1 MSKPMSKT
9 DDLRILSQSPL
20 ISPRELKAQIPAT
33 EEREAT
39 VARGRREIEAV
50 LSGEDTRLLVI
61 VGPCSIHDPDAAR
74 EYAHRLSE
82 LRDRVAKHL
91 LVVMRVY
98 FEKPRTRLGWRGLVL
113 DPHLDGTYD
122 ISTGLTA
129 GRKLLADLAEMGLP
143 AGSEVLDPIVPQ
155 YIADLTSWASI
166 GARTT
171 ESQTHRD
178 MASGL
183 SMPVG
188 YKNGTDGHVETAV
201 NAMASSFHPH
211 SFIGIDQEGRT
222 CVLNTT
228 GNPSG
233 HLILR
238 GGRNGPNYAPESV
251 KRAGEILEKANLP
264 RRLVIDCSHGNSRK
278 EHTQQSTVLESV
290 LNQRAA
296 GESSIRGAMIE
307 SNLVAGRQDVAPRDQ
322 LAYGV
327 SITDACIGW
336 DDTER
341 LLLQTAEAEA
351 ARKAGEMSA

>member
-1 MSKPMSKT
+1 MSKQIAKT

-33 EEREAT
+33 EECEAT
-39 VARGRREIEAV
+39 VARARREIEAV
-50 LSGEDTRLLVI
+50 LSGEDNRLLMI

-74 EYAHRLSE
+74 EYARRLAA
-82 LRDRVAKHL
+82 LRERVERHL
-91 LVVMRVY
+91 LIVMRVY

-113 DPHLDGTYD
+113 DPQIDGTYD
-122 ISTGLTA
+122 ISTGLYA
-129 GRKLLADLAEMGLP
+129 GRKLLADLADIGLP

-171 ESQTHRD
+171 ESQTHRE

-183 SMPVG
+183 SMPIG
-188 YKNGTDGHVETAV
+188 YKNGTDGHVDTAV

-238 GGRNGPNYAPESV
+238 GGRNGPNYEPEFV
-251 KRAGEILEKANLP
+251 QRAGEVLEKAGLP
-264 RRLVIDCSHGNSRK
+264 RRLVVDCSHGNSRK
-278 EHTQQSTVLESV
+278 DHTRQRAVLESV
-290 LNQRAA
+290 LRQRAA
-296 GESSIRGAMIE
+296 GESSIRGAMLE
-307 SNLVAGRQDVAPRDQ
+307 SNLVAGRQEVAPREQ
-322 LAYGV
+322 LVYGL
-327 SITDACIGW
+327 SITDPCIGW
-336 DDTER
+336 DETER
-341 LLLQTAEAEA
+341 LLLRAAEAEA
-351 ARKAGEMSA
+351 GRKAGEMSA

>member
-1 MSKPMSKT
+1 MPKT
-9 DDLRILSQSPL
+9 DDLRILSQTPL
-20 ISPRELKAQIPAT
+20 IPPRELKARIPGT
-33 EEREAT
+33 KERAAT
-39 VARGRREIEAV
+39 VSRGRREIEAV
-50 LSGEDTRLLVI
+50 LSGKDSRLLII

-74 EYAHRLSE
+74 EYAGRLLE
-82 LRDRVAKHL
+82 LRERVAKHL
-91 LVVMRVY
+91 LIVMRVY

-129 GRKLLADLAEMGLP
+129 ARKLLADLADMGLP

-238 GGRNGPNYAPESV
+238 GGRNGPNYESGFV
-251 KRAGEILEKANLP
+251 RRAGDTLEKAQLP
-264 RRLVIDCSHGNSRK
+264 RRMVVDCSHDNSRK
-278 EHTQQSTVLESV
+278 DHTRQHTVLESV
-290 LNQRAA
+290 LSQRAA
-296 GESSIRGAMIE
+296 GESSIRGAMVE
-307 SNLVAGRQDVAPRDQ
+307 SNLVAGRQDVAPRDR

-336 DDTER
+336 EETER
-341 LLLQTAEAEA
+341 LLLQTADAEA
-351 ARKAGEMSA
+351 GRKAGELSA